1 MTHKEKL
8 IYMGYLRSSPF
19 FLHKRG
25 TDQLCVVM
33 MLIVDKTQRK
43 RSFNMVSLNEVDKI
57 QRKISVDIR

>member
-1 MTHKEKL
+1 MTLKEKL
-8 IYMGYLRSSPF
+8 IHMGYS
-19 FLHKRG
+19 LHKRG